1 MALTQIEHETLTA
14 VKKMVKDFDK
24 KLTTIDWE
32 QRRYELVKDILPS
45 LIQVN
50 ADTAMSEEAIINL
63 AVNTADRVITL
74 LKK

>member
-1 MALTQIEHETLTA
+1 MTLTQIEHETLTA
-14 VKKMVKDFDK
+14 VKKTATALNK
-24 KLTTIDWE
+24 KITTIDWE

-50 ADTAMSEEAIINL
+50 ADTSMSEEAIINL

>member
-14 VKKMVKDFDK
+14 VKKTATALNK
-24 KLTTIDWE
+24 KITTIDWE

>member
-1 MALTQIEHETLTA
+1 MALTQIEHETLTV
-14 VKKMVKDFDK
+14 VKKTAKDFGK

>member
-14 VKKMVKDFDK
+14 VKKTATALNK
-24 KLTTIDWE
+24 KITTIDWE
-32 QRRYELVKDILPS
+32 QRRYELVKDVLPS

-50 ADTAMSEEAIINL
+50 ADTSMSEEAIINL
-63 AVNTADRVITL
+63 AVSTADKVITL